1 MPSMGRLCG
10 FSGLSC
16 TLLFAAAA
24 SAASAPPP
32 PKLAS
37 VAEQYLFSAAN
48 AERIQRGLQPLKW
61 DETLHHAA
69 QRHAG
74 EMAARESIS
83 HQYPG
88 EADLANRGHE
98 AGARFTVISENV
110 AEAWSA
116 PEIHDAWMQS
126 PDHRANLLDPRVN
139 SIGISVERRDG
150 QLYAVEDFDRTVVN
164 LPFEDQEATVA
175 ELLENEAR
183 INVIPDAEAARR
195 TCEMNTGYA
204 GAIKPWFV
212 MRFTAASLDRLPST
226 LRAKL
231 ATGKYHSAEVG
242 ACDARSTGPFTA
254 YAIAV
259 MLFP

>member
-1 MPSMGRLCG
+1 MGRLRG
-10 FSGLSC
+10 ISVLTC
-16 TLLFAAAA
+16 TLFSAMAVR
-24 SAASAPPP
+24 AASAPPP
-32 PKLAS
+32 PKLVS

-48 AERIQRGLQPLKW
+48 TERAQRGLPPLKW
-61 DETLHHAA
+61 DETLHRAA
-69 QRHAG
+69 ERHAG

-88 EADLANRGHE
+88 EADLANRGHD
-98 AGARFTVISENV
+98 AGAKFTVISENV

-139 SIGISVERRDG
+139 SVGISVERRDG
-150 QLYAVEDFDRTVVN
+150 QLYAVEDFDRS
-164 LPFEDQEATVA
+164 LQSLRFEDQENAVA
-175 ELLENEAR
+175 ELLQTEAR
-183 INVIPDAEAARR
+183 LNVLPDAEDARR
-195 TCEMNTGYA
+195 TCEMSTGYA
-204 GAIKPWFV
+204 GAMRPWFV
-212 MRFTAASLDRLPST
+212 MRFTAASLDRLPNT
-226 LRAKL
+226 LRTRL
-231 ATGKYHSAEVG
+231 ATGKYHAAAVG

>member
-1 MPSMGRLCG
+1 MGLRAITVLAATLLPAMAAMPSSPRPAIG
-10 FSGLSC
+10 
-16 TLLFAAAA
+16 
-24 SAASAPPP
+24 
-32 PKLAS
+32 S

-48 AERIQRGLQPLKW
+48 AERVQRGLQPLRW
-61 DETLHHAA
+61 DETLYRAA

-88 EADLANRGHE
+88 ELDLVGRGRA
-98 AGARFTVISENV
+98 AGAKFTVIAENV

-116 PEIHDAWMQS
+116 PVIHEAWMQS

-139 SIGISVERRDG
+139 SVGISVLRRG
-150 QLYAVEDFDRTVVN
+150 EQLYAVEDFDRTTES
-164 LPFEDQEATVA
+164 LTFEQQESAIA
-175 ELLENEAR
+175 DLLQTEAR
-183 INVIPDAEAARR
+183 LYLLPNVEDARR
-195 TCEMNTGYA
+195 TCEMDTGYA
-204 GAIKPWFV
+204 GARKPWFV
-212 MRFTAASLDRLPST
+212 MRFTAASLDRLPET

-231 ATGKYHSAEVG
+231 ATGKYHSATVG
-242 ACDARSTGPFTA
+242 ACDAKGMGSFTP

>member
-1 MPSMGRLCG
+1 MGRLCG
-10 FSGLSC
+10 ISFLTG
-16 TLLFAAAA
+16 TLLSAMAA
-24 SAASAPPP
+24 SAASAPRSA
-32 PKLAS
+32 KLVS

-48 AERIQRGLQPLKW
+48 AERVQRGLPPLKW
-61 DETLHHAA
+61 DETLHRAA
-69 QRHAG
+69 QRHARQ
-74 EMAARESIS
+74 MAARESIS
-83 HQYPG
+83 HQYAG

-98 AGARFTVISENV
+98 AGAKFTVISENV

-139 SIGISVERRDG
+139 SVGISVERRGG
-150 QLYAVEDFDRTVVN
+150 QLYAVEDFDRSVAS
-164 LPFEDQEATVA
+164 LRFEDQENAVA
-175 ELLENEAR
+175 ELLQAVAR
-183 INVIPDAEAARR
+183 LNVLPDTEDARR
-195 TCEMNTGYA
+195 TCAMNAGYA
-204 GAIKPWFV
+204 GARKPWFV
-212 MRFTAASLDRLPST
+212 MRFTAASLDRLPNT

-231 ATGKYHSAEVG
+231 ATGKYRSAAVG